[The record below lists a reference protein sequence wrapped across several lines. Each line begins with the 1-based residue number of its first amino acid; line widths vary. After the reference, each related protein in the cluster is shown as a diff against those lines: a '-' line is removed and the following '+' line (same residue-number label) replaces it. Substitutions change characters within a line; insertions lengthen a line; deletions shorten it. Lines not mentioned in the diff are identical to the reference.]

1 MGCLKTSAID
11 EASLAAAI
19 DQAADCMVITDP
31 AGVIQYVNPAYS
43 AMTGYT
49 PQEAVGQNP
58 RIHKSGCQSQAF
70 YRNLWD
76 TILSGQRWRGEL
88 TNRRKDGTLYQEEMQ
103 ITPVRNAEG
112 EIAHFIAIKQD
123 VSRRR
128 SEEEAIRGSLEFAQS
143 TIDAL
148 SSHICVLN
156 EDGIIVAVNRAWRE
170 FARANRSAGPQCSQ
184 TRDAD
189 FSEGTRYLEICDR
202 ATGAGAVEAA
212 EFAAGIRAVLSGK
225 REQYAA
231 EYACHSPSERRWFLG
246 RVTPF
251 AGPHPNRVVVEHI
264 NITQRRM
271 AEESLLFKTALL
283 EAQTETTLD
292 GILVVDDANNIVLAN
307 QQFAGLFHIP
317 PEMFGTG
324 DDRPVR
330 RYVTDRVAEPEA
342 FDEKIAYLYRHR
354 EEKGRDEI
362 KLRNGRTLDRYSAPL
377 VDSSGRYRGRIWYFR
392 DITDRK
398 AAEERSLFLA
408 YHDALTELPHRAL
421 LQDRLTNALAGARRR
436 SEGIAVLYLD
446 LDRFKNINDTFGH
459 ACGDGVLKEV
469 AVRLSTW
476 ARAQDTVARL
486 GGDEF
491 LVMLNG
497 VRDAAD
503 AAVAAERM
511 LEALHRDFEVNGQ
524 TLSVGCS
531 IGISMFP
538 EHGSDG
544 DTLIRNAD
552 RALYSAKSNG
562 RGSVCFFTGE
572 MDAQAVERLALEKN
586 LRLALERN
594 EFFLEYQPQVE
605 IATGQITGFEAL
617 LRWQQPQMG
626 LIPPAKLI
634 PIAENSGLILP
645 IGEWVLWT
653 ACMQARRWLDDGLFA
668 VPVAVNVSALQFRQE
683 GFVSLIRR
691 VLAETGLPP
700 HLLELELTESL
711 LFSNVDV
718 IPATMRE
725 LEEMGLKLAIDD
737 FGTGYSSFSYLR
749 RFRVTKLKIDR
760 SFIRDLALDSHA
772 AITAAI
778 INMGHS
784 LKLEVVAEGVEE
796 EAQMCFLREHG
807 CDQMQGYYF
816 SRPLAPDVVAAR
828 FAGPVAGPEH
838 GCIASAK
845 IT

>member
-1 MGCLKTSAID
+1 
-11 EASLAAAI
+11 
-19 DQAADCMVITDP
+19 
-31 AGVIQYVNPAYS
+31 
-43 AMTGYT
+43 
-49 PQEAVGQNP
+49 
-58 RIHKSGCQSQAF
+58 
-70 YRNLWD
+70 
-76 TILSGQRWRGEL
+76 
-88 TNRRKDGTLYQEEMQ
+88 
-103 ITPVRNAEG
+103 
-112 EIAHFIAIKQD
+112 
-123 VSRRR
+123 
-128 SEEEAIRGSLEFAQS
+128 
-143 TIDAL
+143 
-148 SSHICVLN
+148 
-156 EDGIIVAVNRAWRE
+156 
-170 FARANRSAGPQCSQ
+170 
-184 TRDAD
+184 
-189 FSEGTRYLEICDR
+189 
-202 ATGAGAVEAA
+202 
-212 EFAAGIRAVLSGK
+212 
-225 REQYAA
+225 
-231 EYACHSPSERRWFLG
+231 
-246 RVTPF
+246 
-251 AGPHPNRVVVEHI
+251 
-264 NITQRRM
+264 
-271 AEESLLFKTALL
+271 LFKTALL

-760 SFIRDLALDSHA
+760 SFIRDLALDSDA